1 MSSTDTP
8 KRTHS
13 FFAHLSLSY
22 FAVYAVCAVLFYL
35 IVGRVVSESARA
47 FDRED
52 IRSDSLEYA
61 EILRNN
67 SSGNWLA
74 EEIALENHPAT
85 TLFAI
90 RILDSGGNV
99 IYAASQPEGLAFPG
113 GWKTRQVAA
122 SHPCPKNGWRDIY
135 LPACKR
141 HLQLQST
148 RLPDGRVLQVAKST
162 AREHTQK
169 GILLRTSLAFFVFA
183 SLFTL
188 GNGLWMMA
196 ITTRPVRQITAD
208 MSKIIETGTS
218 DAGLTP
224 VSSRISELNVLGR
237 LFDLMVRKNATLITA
252 MKDTLDNV
260 AHDFR
265 TPLTRIRSA
274 AEFALNAREPPASRE
289 ALLKTLEDIIEDCDT
304 ARIQL
309 QNLLDIRAMESGF
322 VKLNAQR
329 FDLKKTVSEVTDL
342 YTVMAEDKNI
352 DLRTTLPEGEVP
364 IDGDPSQLSQ
374 AVANVIDNAVK
385 YTPRDGH
392 VLVTLEARQGHI
404 LFTVADN
411 GIGIPEDEHAL
422 VWQRLYRSRSAR
434 AEKGL
439 GLGMSIVKAIV
450 DAHGGTVSFTSVPAQ
465 GTTFVVTFPAPAHV
479 LTPSGE

>member
-1 MSSTDTP
+1 
-8 KRTHS
+8 
-13 FFAHLSLSY
+13 
-22 FAVYAVCAVLFYL
+22 
-35 IVGRVVSESARA
+35 
-47 FDRED
+47 
-52 IRSDSLEYA
+52 
-61 EILRNN
+61 
-67 SSGNWLA
+67 
-74 EEIALENHPAT
+74 
-85 TLFAI
+85 
-90 RILDSGGNV
+90 
-99 IYAASQPEGLAFPG
+99 
-113 GWKTRQVAA
+113 
-122 SHPCPKNGWRDIY
+122 
-135 LPACKR
+135 
-141 HLQLQST
+141 
-148 RLPDGRVLQVAKST
+148 
-162 AREHTQK
+162 
-169 GILLRTSLAFFVFA
+169 
-183 SLFTL
+183 
-188 GNGLWMMA
+188 
-196 ITTRPVRQITAD
+196 
-208 MSKIIETGTS
+208 
-218 DAGLTP
+218 
-224 VSSRISELNVLGR
+224 
-237 LFDLMVRKNATLITA
+237 
-252 MKDTLDNV
+252 
-260 AHDFR
+260 
-265 TPLTRIRSA
+265 
-274 AEFALNAREPPASRE
+274 
-289 ALLKTLEDIIEDCDT
+289 
-304 ARIQL
+304 
-309 QNLLDIRAMESGF
+309 MESGF